1 MKKLNC
7 RDEKVKTFSLR
18 GKEANAGLIRMA
30 PERSEKNNV
39 RAVSRYYTL
48 LRDPARRKIIEI
60 LGSQS
65 KIGFKELRQE
75 LKLGVGTVYYHL
87 DMLSDFLT
95 QDKHRKYMLNDRG
108 RLLHRLLRDGSLPP
122 TLEIGEAFSHRLGRW
137 LFLSPVFAKT
147 VRPLRLL
154 PVSVLI
160 LALGAVGAALA
171 SVDPMLFFYFP
182 FSGYGFETIA
192 TLFLSNWIGLFLVSN
207 FLIYMLYRRAGGNLQ
222 LFTCIGIAAFPLALF
237 PYVYMFVSYD
247 VARYLLLAI
256 QIWSLLLIS
265 SALCFG
271 KGLRLDK
278 GIVVSLTILY
288 LNVMLLVILGRLI

>member
-7 RDEKVKTFSLR
+7 RDEKVKTFSFR

-30 PERSEKNNV
+30 PERSEKNNA

-60 LGSQS
+60 LGTQS

-75 LKLGVGTVYYHL
+75 LELGVGTVYYHL

-108 RLLHRLLRDGSLPP
+108 HLLHRLLRDGSLPP

-160 LALGAVGAALA
+160 LALGAVGSALA
-171 SVDPMLFFYFP
+171 GVDPMLFFYFP
-182 FSGYGFETIA
+182 FSGYEFETIA

-207 FLIYMLYRRAGGNLQ
+207 FLIYVLYRRTGGNLQ
-222 LFTCIGIAAFPLALF
+222 LFTCVGIAAFPLALF
-237 PYVYMFVSYD
+237 PYIYMFLSYD
-247 VARYLLLAI
+247 FARYLLLAI

-278 GIVVSLTILY
+278 GVVVSLTILY
-288 LNVMLLVILGRLI
+288 LNVMLLVILGRLV

>member
-1 MKKLNC
+1 MHIL
-7 RDEKVKTFSLR
+7 FSR
-18 GKEANAGLIRMA
+18 EWWH
-30 PERSEKNNV
+30 PTEDT
-39 RAVSRYYTL
+39 SRYYTL

-60 LGSQS
+60 LGNQD

-87 DMLSDFLT
+87 DMLSNFLT
-95 QDKHRKYMLNDRG
+95 QDKQRKYMLNDKG
-108 RLLHRLLRDGSLPP
+108 RLLYRLLKEGTLPP
-122 TLEIGEAFSHRLGRW
+122 TLDVGEAFSHRLGRW
-137 LFLSPVFAKT
+137 LFLSPVFART
-147 VRPLRLL
+147 VRPLWLL

-160 LALGAVGAALA
+160 LVLGAVGSALV

-182 FSGYGFETIA
+182 FSSYEFETIVI
-192 TLFLSNWIGLFLVSN
+192 LFLSNWIGLFLLSN
-207 FLIYMLYRRAGGNLQ
+207 LIIYILYKRTGGNLQ

-237 PYVYMFVSYD
+237 PYFYMFISYD

-288 LNVMLLVILGRLI
+288 LNIMLLVILGRLT

>member
-1 MKKLNC
+1 MVPSKSQNEN
-7 RDEKVKTFSLR
+7 EKPLT
-18 GKEANAGLIRMA
+18 
-30 PERSEKNNV
+30 
-39 RAVSRYYTL
+39 RYYTL

-75 LKLGVGTVYYHL
+75 LGLGVGTVYYHL

-108 RLLHRLLRDGSLPP
+108 RLLHRLLKDGSLPP

-137 LFLSPVFAKT
+137 IFLSPVFAKT
-147 VRPLRLL
+147 IRPLRWL
-154 PVSVLI
+154 PVSILI
-160 LALGAVGAALA
+160 LVLGAIGSALTN
-171 SVDPMLFFYFP
+171 VDPMLFFYFP
-182 FSGYGFETIA
+182 FSSYEFETIVM
-192 TLFLSNWIGLFLVSN
+192 LFLSNWIGLFLLSN
-207 FLIYMLYRRAGGNLQ
+207 FLIYILYRRTSGNLQ
-222 LFTCIGIAAFPLALF
+222 LFTGIGIAAFPLALF
-237 PYVYMFVSYD
+237 PYIYMFISYD

-256 QIWSLLLIS
+256 QIWSLLLVS

-278 GIVVSLTILY
+278 GIVVSLAILY
-288 LNVMLLVILGRLI
+288 LNVMLLVILGRLT